1 MLEKWMKICTRQRRK
16 IKLFEYKTAEQGCMS
31 ESAGKTEYKYSIG
44 YVDKRVLN
52 LKLISINFAVKMG
65 IIY

>member
-1 MLEKWMKICTRQRRK
+1 
-16 IKLFEYKTAEQGCMS
+16 MS

-52 LKLISINFAVKMG
+52 LKLISINFAVNMG